1 MLQILETLVTIIM
14 GFIVFIGFPVYT
26 LINLKNPPKNQTRLK
41 FFGKCVAIWFGLL
54 IGTSIFMVV
63 VNRYKP
69 TPEQQQAQEQE
80 RLIQQQEKERA
91 EAELYIANLKAQ
103 QERQAQKDKEKNTS
117 KPMLASHCQTAVMSL
132 LKNPK
137 SFKIDVGKTEVGKDG
152 DKHIMNLAFYATN
165 SFNANIL
172 SVARCEFDENGNI
185 LKAQLMN

>member
-1 MLQILETLVTIIM
+1 MLEILEMFVATVM
-14 GFIVFIGFPVYT
+14 GFVLFIGFPIYT
-26 LINLKNPPKNQTRLK
+26 LINLKKPPKNQTRLK
-41 FFGKCVAIWFGLL
+41 FFGRCVAIWFGLL
-54 IGTSIFMVV
+54 IGATILVIV
-63 VNRYKP
+63 IGKYKP
-69 TPEQQQAQEQE
+69 TPEQKQAQEQE
-80 RLIQQQEKERA
+80 RLVQQQEKERT
-91 EAELYIANLKAQ
+91 EAERYLANLKAQ

-117 KPMLASHCQTAVMSL
+117 KPMLASHCQTAVMPL